1 MWRKVQAVLGYLRQ
15 RRLGARSFLTSTD
28 TDASTSTSNTL
39 SLEHLGL
46 HISCGVCS
54 LVVQF
59 RYFRFFE
66 IPENGKDEAVWREV
80 HAVLGYLEGR
90 GGWVPDC

>member
-1 MWRKVQAVLGYLRQ
+1 VPDRFLQAQIQMQVQVQA
-15 RRLGARSFLTSTD
+15 
-28 TDASTSTSNTL
+28 TL

-46 HISCGVCS
+46 HISCGETVCS

>member
-1 MWRKVQAVLGYLRQ
+1 VPDRFLQAQIQMQVQVQA
-15 RRLGARSFLTSTD
+15 
-28 TDASTSTSNTL
+28 TL